1 MIYSKLAMEETL
13 DWFSTQEPFQ
23 PIDDEYFVEIPVERT
38 DMWLALVQQ
47 SIASGNNLAI
57 INLLQAMAAKMD
69 VIEDIA

>member
-1 MIYSKLAMEETL
+1 MIYSKLAIEETL
-13 DWFSTQEPFQ
+13 DWFSTQEP
-23 PIDDEYFVEIPVERT
+23 IDDEYFVDIPVERK

-47 SIASGNNLAI
+47 SIASGNNFAI